1 MRTTST
7 TNIKIKEK
15 KQKKKK
21 KKKEKSVKKIVV
33 VFLVMIVII
42 VIPLVLASFRRAR
55 ERPIVG
61 SKNFS
66 QDKDE
71 DIKLSRI
78 VLQAETKT
86 TEEEEEEEEEEL
98 MIPRMILTD
107 SSATDDDDDAVVEE
121 EEEEEEEEEIEELMI
136 PRMILTDSSATDDD
150 DDAVEEEEEE
160 IETTRT
166 DENDDKRNESKRGE
180 ILIKN
185 FEDPATFDARVDIRV
200 EKLTRDD
207 LLDLSEIGRTR
218 DDLVDDGG
226 PAIPRHYICNCC
238 QASARKLQADLL
250 DEELKRARG
259 AKYGRKLSETFY
271 LDAIEK
277 SCDDHSHWHLYSAHV
292 YDNGYHY
299 LSGPLLGN
307 ASERGSKPF
316 VRAFSKHRWPKRL
329 RDYCQILVNEFD
341 EDEIYEKHYE
351 LQLEKLEHELFMKKE
366 EELEDL
372 KTSEMNEEELLIYK
386 RKKKREEILH
396 PHRRSRSKKNKK
408 FDLARKLCYQSEPA
422 KCTADNEF
430 KKRAFLQLATHEE
443 EQNAKQI
450 IYDNNKKKIDDDD
463 DEL

>member
-1 MRTTST
+1 MRTTTTT

-15 KQKKKK
+15 KKQKKK

-33 VFLVMIVII
+33 VFLVMIIVII

-107 SSATDDDDDAVVEE
+107 SSATDDDDDAVV
-121 EEEEEEEEEIEELMI
+121 
-136 PRMILTDSSATDDD
+136 
-150 DDAVEEEEEE
+150 VEEEEEE

-166 DENDDKRNESKRGE
+166 DENEDKRNESKRGE

>member
-15 KQKKKK
+15 KKQKKK

-33 VFLVMIVII
+33 VFLVMIIVII

-107 SSATDDDDDAVVEE
+107 SSATDDDDDAVV
-121 EEEEEEEEEIEELMI
+121 
-136 PRMILTDSSATDDD
+136 
-150 DDAVEEEEEE
+150 VEEEEEE

-166 DENDDKRNESKRGE
+166 DENEDKRNESKRGE

>member
-15 KQKKKK
+15 KKQKKK

-33 VFLVMIVII
+33 VFLVMIIVII

-98 MIPRMILTD
+98 MIPTMILTD
-107 SSATDDDDDAVVEE
+107 SSATDDDDDAVV
-121 EEEEEEEEEIEELMI
+121 
-136 PRMILTDSSATDDD
+136 
-150 DDAVEEEEEE
+150 VEEEEEE

-166 DENDDKRNESKRGE
+166 DENEDKRNESKRGE

>member
-15 KQKKKK
+15 KKQKKKK
-21 KKKEKSVKKIVV
+21 KKKKSVKKIVV
-33 VFLVMIVII
+33 VFLVMIIVII

-107 SSATDDDDDAVVEE
+107 SSATDDDDDAVV
-121 EEEEEEEEEIEELMI
+121 
-136 PRMILTDSSATDDD
+136 
-150 DDAVEEEEEE
+150 VEEEEEE

-166 DENDDKRNESKRGE
+166 DENEDKRNESKRGE

>member
-7 TNIKIKEK
+7 TNIKIKEKK

-33 VFLVMIVII
+33 VFLVIIVII

-86 TEEEEEEEEEEL
+86 TEEEEEEEE
-98 MIPRMILTD
+98 
-107 SSATDDDDDAVVEE
+107 
-121 EEEEEEEEEIEELMI
+121 EELMI

>member
-7 TNIKIKEK
+7 TNMKIKEK
-15 KQKKKK
+15 KQKKK

-33 VFLVMIVII
+33 VFLVMIIVII

-86 TEEEEEEEEEEL
+86 TEEEEEEEEELMIPRMILTDSSATDDDDDAVVVEEEEEEEEEEL

-107 SSATDDDDDAVVEE
+107 SSATDDDDDAVV
-121 EEEEEEEEEIEELMI
+121 
-136 PRMILTDSSATDDD
+136 
-150 DDAVEEEEEE
+150 VEEEEEE

-166 DENDDKRNESKRGE
+166 DENEDKRNESKRGE

>member
-1 MRTTST
+1 MRTTTTT

-15 KQKKKK
+15 KKQKKK

-33 VFLVMIVII
+33 VFLVMIIVII

-107 SSATDDDDDAVVEE
+107 SSATDDDDDAVV
-121 EEEEEEEEEIEELMI
+121 
-136 PRMILTDSSATDDD
+136 
-150 DDAVEEEEEE
+150 VEEEE

-166 DENDDKRNESKRGE
+166 DENEDKRNESKKGE

>member
-1 MRTTST
+1 MRTTTTT

-15 KQKKKK
+15 KKQKKK

-33 VFLVMIVII
+33 VFLVMIIVII

-107 SSATDDDDDAVVEE
+107 SSATDDDDDAVV
-121 EEEEEEEEEIEELMI
+121 
-136 PRMILTDSSATDDD
+136 
-150 DDAVEEEEEE
+150 VEEEE